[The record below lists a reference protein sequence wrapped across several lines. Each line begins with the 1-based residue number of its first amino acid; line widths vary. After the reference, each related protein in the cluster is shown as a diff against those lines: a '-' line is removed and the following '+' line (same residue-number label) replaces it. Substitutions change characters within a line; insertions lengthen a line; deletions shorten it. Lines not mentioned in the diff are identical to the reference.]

1 MTTAR
6 KGGQFKPGQSG
17 NPAGRPAGSGWSARA
32 REQMQKEWPA
42 LRKVLVTKAK
52 SGDMAALRI
61 IAERICPPLRAMD
74 APVAL
79 QLPDGPLSDQG
90 AAILKAVAAG
100 EVPVVQGA
108 QLLGAITA
116 LAKVHELDEVLRR
129 LEALEK
135 AQGKTT

>member
-1 MTTAR
+1 
-6 KGGQFKPGQSG
+6 
-17 NPAGRPAGSGWSARA
+17 
-32 REQMQKEWPA
+32 
-42 LRKVLVTKAK
+42 
-52 SGDMAALRI
+52 MAAIRI

-79 QLPDGPLSDQG
+79 RLPEGSLSDQG
-90 AAILKAVAAG
+90 AAILKAIAAG

-135 AQGKTT
+135 AQEKTI